1 MTRIELNAIRRKL
14 RDLNLEYSALLRDRF
29 GEGRFARM
37 AKLRAE
43 RNALV
48 SLIAEYDGRE
58 TGTARHNGRLPARRA
73 SLSSPGA
80 AIAGAAVEK
89 AQSRSSASR
98 RISSS
103 SHCSSA
109 ASSSD
114 CLPASAVEA

>member
-48 SLIAEYDGRE
+48 GLIAEHAGRE
-58 TGTARHNGRLPARRA
+58 TATARHNGAFHATGQEGFPLDAPA
-73 SLSSPGA
+73 
-80 AIAGAAVEK
+80 
-89 AQSRSSASR
+89 
-98 RISSS
+98 
-103 SHCSSA
+103 
-109 ASSSD
+109 
-114 CLPASAVEA
+114 

>member
-48 SLIAEYDGRE
+48 ALIAEYDGRE
-58 TGTARHNGRLPARRA
+58 TGTARHNGAFHTAGQEGFPLDAPA
-73 SLSSPGA
+73 
-80 AIAGAAVEK
+80 
-89 AQSRSSASR
+89 
-98 RISSS
+98 
-103 SHCSSA
+103 
-109 ASSSD
+109 
-114 CLPASAVEA
+114 